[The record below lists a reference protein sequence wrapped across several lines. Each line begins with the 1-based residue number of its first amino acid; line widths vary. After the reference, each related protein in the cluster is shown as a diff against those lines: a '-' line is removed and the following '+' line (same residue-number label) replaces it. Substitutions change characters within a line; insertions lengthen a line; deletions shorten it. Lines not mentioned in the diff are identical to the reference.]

1 MLAASAHTAN
11 APRLR
16 VAVPPGPF
24 WRYPTAGS
32 YLRHWYGQRY
42 LSIGFTCDHG
52 TVSLGPEGTVAVP
65 PPAPGWFE
73 RPFGQ
78 AGLDQ
83 FALDLRT
90 PAPPPAR
97 SWLHSPLKTR
107 GFPDRGPGSYMA
119 GGTLAQWFDV
129 IIHRQE
135 LSPTQPEVD
144 P

>member
-1 MLAASAHTAN
+1 M
-11 APRLR
+11 
-16 VAVPPGPF
+16 
-24 WRYPTAGS
+24 
-32 YLRHWYGQRY
+32 
-42 LSIGFTCDHG
+42 
-52 TVSLGPEGTVAVP
+52 SLGPEGTVAPP

-90 PAPPPAR
+90 PAQPPAR

>member
-1 MLAASAHTAN
+1 
-11 APRLR
+11 
-16 VAVPPGPF
+16 
-24 WRYPTAGS
+24 
-32 YLRHWYGQRY
+32 
-42 LSIGFTCDHG
+42 
-52 TVSLGPEGTVAVP
+52 VSLGPEGTVALP